1 MCAQNCWPHR
11 PQSFNTVEFQL
22 QPLLECQY
30 IVYEAVIK
38 ERNGLHEALNYQLF
52 QISQTQPQD
61 AIRASA
67 QFILAWCSVV
77 WCGVVGLDIQ
87 ECPLCRVMV
96 INSALPLTTTLC
108 SVTLQWCSVVV

>member
-1 MCAQNCWPHR
+1 MVWYGRIGFFAHRPQDVCAQNCWPHR

-67 QFILAWCSVV
+67 QFILSCLHCTCTEIYS
-77 WCGVVGLDIQ
+77 L
-87 ECPLCRVMV
+87 
-96 INSALPLTTTLC
+96 S
-108 SVTLQWCSVVV
+108 